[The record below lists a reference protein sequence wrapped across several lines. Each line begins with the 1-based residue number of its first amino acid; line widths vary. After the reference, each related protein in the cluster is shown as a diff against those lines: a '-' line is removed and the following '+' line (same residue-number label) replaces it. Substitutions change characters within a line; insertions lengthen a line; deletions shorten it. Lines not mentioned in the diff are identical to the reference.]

1 MAEQPKYIE
10 LRPKTLN
17 PDQILIYLDK
27 VDKLFADTEIEYNN
41 VKDQVQEVFDYVVSE
56 RMDNEKISVSL
67 AKVKASNDERYKK
80 VKIELSTNHKM
91 YLYYKIQSKLAHSYC
106 ENLKQQSIN
115 IIATEKLMK
124 QINEFY

>member
-10 LRPKTLN
+10 LRPKAFN

-41 VKDQVQEVFDYVVSE
+41 VKDQVQEVFDYVVNE

-67 AKVKASNDERYKK
+67 AKVKASNDERYRK
-80 VKIELSTNHKM
+80 VKVELSVNHKM

-115 IIATEKLMK
+115 LIATEKLTR
-124 QINEFY
+124 N

>member
-10 LRPKTLN
+10 LRPKAFN

-27 VDKLFADTEIEYNN
+27 VDKIFADSEIEYNN
-41 VKDQVQEVFDYVVSE
+41 IKNQVQEVFDFVVSE

-67 AKVKASNDERYKK
+67 AKVKASNDERYEK
-80 VKIELSTNHKM
+80 VKVELSKSHKAF
-91 YLYYKIQSKLAHSYC
+91 LYYKIQSKLAHSYC

-124 QINEFY
+124 

>member
-10 LRPKTLN
+10 LRPKAFN

-27 VDKLFADTEIEYNN
+27 VDKIFADSEIEYNN
-41 VKDQVQEVFDYVVSE
+41 IKNQVQEVFDFVVGE

-67 AKVKASNDERYKK
+67 AKVKASNDERYEK
-80 VKIELSTNHKM
+80 VKVELSKSHKAF
-91 YLYYKIQSKLAHSYC
+91 LYYKIQSKLAHSYC

-124 QINEFY
+124 

>member
-10 LRPKTLN
+10 LRPKAFN

-27 VDKLFADTEIEYNN
+27 VDKLFANTEIEYNN

-67 AKVKASNDERYKK
+67 AKVKASNDERYRK
-80 VKIELSTNHKM
+80 VKAELSANHKM

-124 QINEFY
+124 

>member
-10 LRPKTLN
+10 LRPKTFN

-27 VDKLFADTEIEYNN
+27 VDKLFADTEIDYNN

-67 AKVKASNDERYKK
+67 AKVKASNDERYRK
-80 VKIELSTNHKM
+80 VKAELSANHKM

-115 IIATEKLMK
+115 VIATEKLTR
-124 QINEFY
+124 N

>member
-10 LRPKTLN
+10 LRPKAFN

-27 VDKLFADTEIEYNN
+27 VDKLFADTEIEYHNF
-41 VKDQVQEVFDYVVSE
+41 KDQVQEVFDFVVSE

-67 AKVKASNDERYKK
+67 AKVKASNDKRYKE
-80 VKIELSTNHKM
+80 VKADFLKCHKAF
-91 YLYYKIQSKLAHSYC
+91 LYYKIQSKLAHSYC

-124 QINEFY
+124 

>member
-10 LRPKTLN
+10 LRPKAFN

-27 VDKLFADTEIEYNN
+27 VDKLFADTEIKYNN

-67 AKVKASNDERYKK
+67 AKVKASNDERYRK
-80 VKIELSTNHKM
+80 VKIELSVNHKM

-115 IIATEKLMK
+115 LIATEKLTR
-124 QINEFY
+124 N

>member
-10 LRPKTLN
+10 LRPKAFN

-27 VDKLFADTEIEYNN
+27 VDKLFADTEIEYHNF
-41 VKDQVQEVFDYVVSE
+41 KDQVQEVFDFVVSE

-67 AKVKASNDERYKK
+67 AKAKASNDKRYKE
-80 VKIELSTNHKM
+80 VKADFLKCHKA

-124 QINEFY
+124 

>member
-10 LRPKTLN
+10 LRPKAFN

-67 AKVKASNDERYKK
+67 AKVKASNDERYRK
-80 VKIELSTNHKM
+80 VKAELSANHKM

-124 QINEFY
+124 

>member
-10 LRPKTLN
+10 LRPKAFN

-27 VDKLFADTEIEYNN
+27 VDKIFADSEIVYNN
-41 VKDQVQEVFDYVVSE
+41 IKNQVQEVFDFVVSE

-67 AKVKASNDERYKK
+67 AKVKASNDERYEK
-80 VKIELSTNHKM
+80 VKIELSKSHQA

-124 QINEFY
+124 

>member
-1 MAEQPKYIE
+1 MSNQPKYIE
-10 LRPKTLN
+10 LRPKAFN

-27 VDKLFADTEIEYNN
+27 VDKLFADTEIEYHNF
-41 VKDQVQEVFDYVVSE
+41 KDQVQEVFDFVVSE

-67 AKVKASNDERYKK
+67 AKVKASNDKRYKE
-80 VKIELSTNHKM
+80 VKADFLKCHKA

-124 QINEFY
+124 

>member
-10 LRPKTLN
+10 LRPKAFN

-27 VDKLFADTEIEYNN
+27 VDKLFADAEIEYNN
-41 VKDQVQEVFDYVVSE
+41 IKDQVQEVFDFVVSE

-67 AKVKASNDERYKK
+67 AKVKASNDKRYKE
-80 VKIELSTNHKM
+80 VKADFLKCHKA

-115 IIATEKLMK
+115 TIATEKLMK
-124 QINEFY
+124 

>member
-1 MAEQPKYIE
+1 MSNQPKYIE
-10 LRPKTLN
+10 LRPKTFN

-27 VDKLFADTEIEYNN
+27 VDRLFADTEIEYNN
-41 VKDQVQEVFDYVVSE
+41 IKNQVQEVFDFVVSE

-67 AKVKASNDERYKK
+67 AKVKASNDKRYKDVK
-80 VKIELSTNHKM
+80 VDFLKSHKA

-115 IIATEKLMK
+115 NLATEKLTRG
-124 QINEFY
+124 

>member
-10 LRPKTLN
+10 LRPKAFN

-27 VDKLFADTEIEYNN
+27 VDKLFADTEIEYHN

-124 QINEFY
+124 

>member
-10 LRPKTLN
+10 LRPKAFN

-27 VDKLFADTEIEYNN
+27 VDKLFADTEIEYHNF
-41 VKDQVQEVFDYVVSE
+41 KDQVQEVFDFVVSE

-67 AKVKASNDERYKK
+67 AKVKASNDERYDK
-80 VKIELSTNHKM
+80 VKVELSKSHKAF
-91 YLYYKIQSKLAHSYC
+91 LYYKIQSKLAHSYC

-124 QINEFY
+124 

>member
-10 LRPKTLN
+10 LRPKTFN

-27 VDKLFADTEIEYNN
+27 VDKLFADAEIQYNN
-41 VKDQVQEVFDYVVSE
+41 IKDQVQEVFDFVVSE

-80 VKIELSTNHKM
+80 VKVELLKSHKA

-115 IIATEKLMK
+115 TIATEKLMK
-124 QINEFY
+124 